1 MRTVHTPSGQG
12 GTAVPIVAVAAGV
25 AARVAAGVE
34 AGVEAGATVAGMEIA
49 EGADI

>member
-25 AARVAAGVE
+25 AA
-34 AGVEAGATVAGMEIA
+34 GVEAGATAAGVEIA

>member
-12 GTAVPIVAVAAGV
+12 GTAVPIVAVAA
-25 AARVAAGVE
+25 AVAAGVE
-34 AGVEAGATVAGMEIA
+34 AGVEAGATAAGVEIA

>member
-12 GTAVPIVAVAAGV
+12 GTAVPIVAVAA
-25 AARVAAGVE
+25 AVAAGVE